1 MKKGFAG
8 LAAFGLMLV
17 ALVLAVVPV
26 GAQSVDEKI
35 KALEQELSSLK
46 EQQIDL
52 KKEAAVA
59 AAALPSFSYRPGNG
73 LFIEAADKGWG
84 IRFGMESHVRMDFME
99 GQDQYGR
106 TAGQLELRRWRPQ
119 FTYCINNCLWEIEMF
134 FDKDGFGAN
143 SLLQRGAV
151 YAHLENLNPF
161 FPTVWFGGDVSTSIG
176 TIRQGSSAT
185 GAQAEYDMLS
195 RGSTF
200 NTGSAGWGI
209 VSVWDD
215 RELDGIGIPGRITRA
230 QIAYSIPGKAS
241 DNAGQILNSN
251 YKDYT
256 VFFGIE
262 PLALLKNKWLSGIR
276 FEIGKWWCHTDGR
289 VQAQH
294 TCNRIRLS
302 EGENA
307 GAQDVMEINAPFQQA
322 GTGTRAAGRTSMTH
336 AGLQYT
342 VGPSRIRSI
351 FTTLDS
357 EKLNPNIKAYN
368 WLIALD
374 QYIWSPKGWLTG
386 SPNIVGSILFGTHFE
401 RNQLWC
407 DPGSQRNPTCLSQ
420 NDGQYH
426 RNMVLLREW
435 DLWYFVAPQM
445 SFGVNFMWYDAKN
458 LTTGPGSNQE
468 AIFGRSGREGSGGDW
483 VNVLLNWRYQ
493 F

>member
-1 MKKGFAG
+1 
-8 LAAFGLMLV
+8 
-17 ALVLAVVPV
+17 
-26 GAQSVDEKI
+26 
-35 KALEQELSSLK
+35 
-46 EQQIDL
+46 
-52 KKEAAVA
+52 
-59 AAALPSFSYRPGNG
+59 
-73 LFIEAADKGWG
+73 
-84 IRFGMESHVRMDFME
+84 
-99 GQDQYGR
+99 
-106 TAGQLELRRWRPQ
+106 
-119 FTYCINNCLWEIEMF
+119 
-134 FDKDGFGAN
+134 
-143 SLLQRGAV
+143 
-151 YAHLENLNPF
+151 
-161 FPTVWFGGDVSTSIG
+161 
-176 TIRQGSSAT
+176 
-185 GAQAEYDMLS
+185 MLS

-262 PLALLKNKWLSGIR
+262 PFSLLKNKWLSGIR

-307 GAQDVMEINAPFQQA
+307 GAQDIMEINAPFQQA

-386 SPNIVGSILFGTHFE
+386 SPNIVGSVLFGTHFE

-426 RNMVLLREW
+426 RNTVILREW

-445 SFGVNFMWYDAKN
+445 SFGVNWMWYGAKN

-483 VNVLLNWRYQ
+483 VNVLLNWRYT